1 MALRQRLEAVEA
13 YAEQVTQELNLVR
26 AELAAVSERPSGEV
40 VDPWAHLSLLPPVDL
55 SLPADAYPQGGLS
68 EPEDPPEYS
77 AVVRQIELP
86 ETPPVW
92 AGPPA
97 TWAGPAETPTADSGP
112 VAEQAVGGEWSGLSL
127 DIPLVAAVTGDATV
141 VSAEFDEVS
150 MAAAR
155 PAPLI
160 DTVPTVTRRAS

>member
-1 MALRQRLEAVEA
+1 
-13 YAEQVTQELNLVR
+13 
-26 AELAAVSERPSGEV
+26 
-40 VDPWAHLSLLPPVDL
+40 
-55 SLPADAYPQGGLS
+55 
-68 EPEDPPEYS
+68 
-77 AVVRQIELP
+77 
-86 ETPPVW
+86 
-92 AGPPA
+92 
-97 TWAGPAETPTADSGP
+97 
-112 VAEQAVGGEWSGLSL
+112 VGGEWSGLSL